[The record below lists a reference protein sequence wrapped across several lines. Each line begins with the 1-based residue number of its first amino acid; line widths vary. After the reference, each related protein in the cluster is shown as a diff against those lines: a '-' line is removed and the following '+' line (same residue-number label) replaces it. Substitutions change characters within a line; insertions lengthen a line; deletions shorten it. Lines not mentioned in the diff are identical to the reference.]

1 MHGQKSGAGCR
12 RFPGPGR
19 GCIQTDLEMG
29 TLLNKPF
36 AELLR
41 GAIRPS
47 VKLSRLLGA

>member
-1 MHGQKSGAGCR
+1 MHRQKVGQGVAGSR
-12 RFPGPGR
+12 AQTG
-19 GCIQTDLEMG
+19 GCIQPDLEMG

-41 GAIRPS
+41 GAIRAS